1 MLLNSILSGGAFI
14 WVYLDGSGL
23 SLNDQFNILSL
34 VISSVPTILF
44 MHMPSCSCCGGCGCC
59 NIHNDVHL
67 YDADTG
73 LVIRQD
79 DQDTNNED
87 DIEMAQQ

>member
-1 MLLNSILSGGAFI
+1 MLLTGGAFI
-14 WVYLDGSGL
+14 WNFMRGASANWGFFYIMLIPLVL
-23 SLNDQFNILSL
+23 S
-34 VISSVPTILF
+34 VVPTILF
-44 MHMPSCSCCGGCGCC
+44 MKMPRYSDDCEDCGCC

-87 DIEMAQQ
+87 DIEMAEQ